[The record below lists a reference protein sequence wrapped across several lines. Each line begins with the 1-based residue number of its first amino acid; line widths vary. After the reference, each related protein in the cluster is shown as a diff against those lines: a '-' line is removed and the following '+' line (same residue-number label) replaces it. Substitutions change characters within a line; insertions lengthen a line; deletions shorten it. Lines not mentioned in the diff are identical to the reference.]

1 MNILMVAAEAAPF
14 VKVGGLG
21 DVVGSLPKALK
32 QLGHDVRVVI
42 PRYAQIDA
50 EKHGLSPFSRIW
62 VPTSAGPRPVD
73 VFTTEFNGVPFYF
86 IWDEHFFGRN
96 RVYGYY
102 DDPTRFAFF
111 GLAALWLIK
120 TLDWRADIVHSHDW
134 HTGVVP
140 TWMAGI
146 GWLDPAFAKAAT
158 VFTIHNIAY
167 QGHGGSGLLDYVG
180 LRGLVEPQLYEEPP
194 GIINWMAR
202 GIYHAHVVNAVS
214 PRFAWEITTPE
225 GGAGLDGLL
234 RSKGDRLVGI
244 LNGIDT
250 EVWNPA
256 ADPHLAVNY
265 DVERLDRRI
274 ENKRALQEE
283 LKLPVRG
290 DVPLIANVGRL
301 SAQKGLDI
309 LIPVLEGLMQEE
321 AQVVILGSGDPYY
334 EEMLS
339 HLARRNPTKMAVSLE
354 FSGPL
359 ASRIYAGSDIF
370 VMPSLWEPCGLS
382 QMIAMR
388 YGSVPLVRR
397 VGGLADT
404 VQNYDPIEQIGTGFV
419 FDDYTPA
426 ALWDTLVWALGVYR
440 SDPLAPFSPSPTR
453 GEGGGGGAQTP
464 WRGLQIR
471 GMRVDFSWEKSARQY
486 QALYEKALVLK

>member
-1 MNILMVAAEAAPF
+1 MNVLMVAAEAAPF

-21 DVVGSLPKALK
+21 DVVGSLPKALRK
-32 QLGHDVRVVI
+32 LGHDVRVII
-42 PRYAQIDA
+42 PRYQQIDA
-50 EKHGLSPFSRIW
+50 AKHGLESGLPRVW

-73 VFTTEFNGVPFYF
+73 VLTKEFDGVRFYF
-86 IWDEHFFGRN
+86 LWDEHFFGRS

-120 TLDWRADIVHSHDW
+120 ALDWRPDIVHSHDW

-140 TWMAGI
+140 TWMAGQ
-146 GWLDPAFAKAAT
+146 GWLDPVFARAAT

-167 QGHGGSGLLDYVG
+167 QGHGSGGLLDYVG
-180 LRGLVEPQLYEEPP
+180 LRGLVEPQLHEEPY

-202 GIYHAHVVNAVS
+202 GIYHSHVVNAVS
-214 PRFAWEITTPE
+214 PRFAYEITTPE
-225 GGAGLDGLL
+225 GGAGMDGLL
-234 RSKGDRLVGI
+234 RSKGDRLTGI
-244 LNGIDT
+244 LNGIDVD
-250 EVWNPA
+250 VWNPVT
-256 ADPHLAVNY
+256 DPHLAQNF
-265 DVERLDRRI
+265 DVDTLDRRI
-274 ENKRALQEE
+274 ENKRALQDE
-283 LKLPVRG
+283 LKLPVRD

-301 SAQKGLDI
+301 SAQKGVDI
-309 LIPVLEGLMQEE
+309 LLPALERLMQED
-321 AQVVILGSGDPYY
+321 AQCVILGSGDPYY

-339 HLARRNPTKMAVSLE
+339 SLARRYPDKMSAYLDFSASL
-354 FSGPL
+354 S
-359 ASRIYAGSDIF
+359 SRIYAGSDIF

-382 QMIAMR
+382 QMLAMR

-404 VQNYDPIEQIGTGFV
+404 VSNYNASTQTGTGFV

-426 ALWDTLVWALGVYR
+426 ALWGTLAWALDVYR
-440 SDPLAPFSPSPTR
+440 SSLPSPKMTGQGG
-453 GEGGGGGAQTP
+453 GEGQTA

-471 GMRVDFSWEKSARQY
+471 GMRVDFSWDNSARQY
-486 QALYEKALVLK
+486 QALYEKALYLK